1 MKAENL
7 EDALRFASMLKAL
20 RFFQGVYERSGGPYC
35 TVTLETGAGGARVTL
50 SPSSK
55 PEVLA
60 ALAAE
65 EKMILNTLELL
76 GVDPPA
82 ED

>member
-1 MKAENL
+1 
-7 EDALRFASMLKAL
+7 MLKGL
-20 RFFQGVYERSGGPYC
+20 RQFRGVYERSGGPYC
-35 TVTLETGAGGARVTL
+35 TVSFETGAAGIRVTL

-65 EKMILNTLELL
+65 EKMILNTLEMF

-82 ED
+82 EE